1 MENKFMS
8 GIKIGW
14 AEADITPEG
23 KVELYGQY
31 YPRLSKGIHSRIGAT
46 VMALDDG
53 KKEQAVMISVD
64 LTNFKRDFLDELRKS
79 LKGKIHGLDVSRI
92 LMNATHTHSAP
103 AVSPG
108 RSWWKASEEGEKY
121 SKFVIKNVGRAVIE
135 AWKNRKDGG
144 VANSSDFASV
154 GHCRRAMYSNGTS
167 EMYGDTSRD
176 DFMGMEGN
184 EDSTVEILFIFDEK
198 KNVSGAVVNVACP
211 SQIMEA
217 TYMVSSDFMGELR
230 RLLKEK
236 FGPDFHTLCQISAA
250 GCQSPRDLIR
260 TKDNEFWSE
269 RGVKV
274 IGRRIFEAVIRAYE
288 KINGR
293 ANLKPE
299 LVHEVKE
306 IVLPKRKAS
315 YQEYVN
321 ALNEIE
327 RLEKIKPEQKAFE
340 DFCKEVKVN
349 EKIPGRPGPYD
360 SKLHHFVLI
369 KNAKA
374 VVKRYEEQQKEP
386 DFMMELHIVKLG
398 SIVFVTNPFE
408 LFLDFGLQMKS
419 RSMAEQTFVIQLSCG
434 SAAYLP
440 TERAEQLGGY
450 GGLIIN
456 GVVGSDGG
464 KMLVDETVKSI
475 NKIFA

>member
-1 MENKFMS
+1 MNR
-8 GIKIGW
+8 IKIGW
-14 AEADITPEG
+14 SETDITPDG

-31 YPRLSKGIHSRIGAT
+31 YPRISKGIHSRIGAT

-53 KKEQAVMISVD
+53 KNEQAVMISIDIV
-64 LTNFKRDFLDELRKS
+64 NFAKDFLDELRKNI
-79 LKGKIHGLDVSRI
+79 KGKIPGLDVSKI

-108 RSWWKASEEGEKY
+108 RSWRKASEQGETY
-121 SKFVIKNVGRAVIE
+121 RKFVIKQLGKAVAE
-135 AWKNRKDGG
+135 AWKNKEEGG
-144 VANSSDFASV
+144 VSNSSDLASV
-154 GHCRRAMYSNGTS
+154 GHCRRAVYSNGTA

-184 EDSTVEILFIFDEK
+184 EDSTVEMLFTFDDK
-198 KNVSGAVVNVACP
+198 KKATGAIVNIACP

-217 TYMVSSDFMGELR
+217 TYFISSDFMGELR

-236 FGPDFHTLCQISAA
+236 FGPDFHALSQISAA

-260 TKDNEFWSE
+260 TKDDELWSAC
-269 RGVKV
+269 GVKV
-274 IGRRIFEAVIRAYE
+274 IGRRIFDAVMRGYE
-288 KINGR
+288 KNNGKINTDSKLIH
-293 ANLKPE
+293 N
-299 LVHEVKE
+299 VKE
-306 IVLPKRKAS
+306 LTLPKRKAS

-321 ALNEIE
+321 ALKEVE
-327 RLEKIKPEQKAFE
+327 RLEKIKPEKRAFD
-340 DFCKEVKVN
+340 DFCKEVKSN

-374 VVKRYEEQQKEP
+374 VIARYEKQQKES
-386 DFMMELHIVKLG
+386 DFFMELHTVKLG
-398 SIVFVTNPFE
+398 DIVFVTNPFE

-419 RSMAEQTFVIQLSCG
+419 RSRAEQTFVVQLSCG

-475 NKIFA
+475 NEIFA

>member
-1 MENKFMS
+1 MS

-14 AEADITPEG
+14 AETDITPDG

-31 YPRLSKGIHSRIGAT
+31 YPRMSKGIHSRIGAT
-46 VMALDDG
+46 VMVLDDG

-64 LTNFKRDFLDELRKS
+64 LTNFTRDFLDELRKS
-79 LKGKIHGLDVSRI
+79 VKGKIPGLDVSKI
-92 LMNATHTHSAP
+92 LMNATHIHSAP

-108 RSWWKASEEGEKY
+108 RSWWTASEQGETY
-121 SKFVIKNVGRAVIE
+121 SKFVIKQLGKAVAE
-135 AWKNRKDGG
+135 AWKNRKGSG
-144 VANSSDFASV
+144 ISNSSDFASV
-154 GHCRRAMYSNGTS
+154 GHCRRAVYSNGTA

-184 EDSTVEILFIFDEK
+184 EDSTVEMLFTFDEK
-198 KNVSGAVVNVACP
+198 KKATGAIVNIACP

-217 TYMVSSDFMGELR
+217 TYKISSDFMGELR

-236 FGPDFHTLCQISAA
+236 FGPDFHALCQISAA

-260 TKDNEFWSE
+260 TKDDELWSE
-269 RGVKV
+269 RGVRV
-274 IGRRIFEAVIRAYE
+274 IGKRIFDAVMRGYE
-288 KINGR
+288 KSNGKINTDSKLIH
-293 ANLKPE
+293 N
-299 LVHEVKE
+299 VKE
-306 IVLPKRKAS
+306 LTLPKRKVS

-321 ALNEIE
+321 ALKEVE
-327 RLEKIKPEQKAFE
+327 RLEKIKPEKKAFD
-340 DFCKEVKVN
+340 DFCKEVKIN

-360 SKLHHFVLI
+360 SKLHHFALI
-369 KNAKA
+369 KNTKA
-374 VVKRYEEQQKEP
+374 VIARYEKQQKET
-386 DFMMELHIVKLG
+386 DFSMELHTVKLG
-398 SIVFVTNPFE
+398 DIVFVTNPFE

-419 RSMAEQTFVIQLSCG
+419 RSRAGQTFVIQLSCG

-440 TERAEQLGGY
+440 TERAEQFGGY

>member
-1 MENKFMS
+1 MS

-14 AEADITPEG
+14 AEADITPEKKG
-23 KVELYGQY
+23 ELYGQY
-31 YPRLSKGIHSRIGAT
+31 YPRISKGIHSRISVT

-53 KKEQAVMISVD
+53 KDEQAIMISVD
-64 LTNFKRDFLDELRKS
+64 LTNFTRDFLDELRKS
-79 LKGKIHGLDVSRI
+79 IKGKVPGLDVSKI
-92 LMNATHTHSAP
+92 LMNAIHTHSAP

-108 RSWWKASEEGEKY
+108 RSWWEASKKGESY
-121 SKFVIKNVGRAVIE
+121 RKFVIRQLGKAVVS
-135 AWKNRKDGG
+135 AWASRKIGG
-144 VANSSDFASV
+144 VANVFDFASV
-154 GHCRRAMYSNGTS
+154 GHCRRAVYLNETA

-184 EDSTVEILFIFDEK
+184 EDSTVEILLTFDDK
-198 KNVSGAVVNVACP
+198 KKATGAIVNVACP

-217 TYMVSSDFMGELR
+217 TYFISSDFMGEVR

-260 TKDNEFWSE
+260 TKDDEFWSE
-269 RGVKV
+269 RGVKI
-274 IGRRIFEAVIRAYE
+274 IGKRIFDAVMSAYE
-288 KINGR
+288 KNNGKINF
-293 ANLKPE
+293 KPE
-299 LVHEVKE
+299 LLHTVRELT
-306 IVLPKRKAS
+306 LPKRKAS

-321 ALNEIE
+321 ALKELE
-327 RLEKIKPEQKAFE
+327 RLEKIKPEKKAFE

-349 EKIPGRPGPYD
+349 EKIAGRPGPYD

-374 VVKRYEEQQKEP
+374 VLARYEEQQKEP
-386 DFMMELHIVKLG
+386 DFTMELHTVKLG

-434 SAAYLP
+434 SSAYLP

-450 GGLIIN
+450 GGLIVN

-464 KMLVDETVKSI
+464 KLLVDETVKSI
-475 NKIFA
+475 NQLLK